1 MRRGPLSTIGL
12 VDTRG
17 LEARL
22 RTLTRAKAVLLLAG
36 CLAAGCA
43 GGTTHA
49 VRPHP
54 TSGSVPR
61 FRHVVVVVLENKAV
75 RQVIGAEKAP
85 YLNSLARSGARFS
98 DSFAIRHPSQPNYL
112 ALFSGST
119 QGLTDDSCP
128 HAYRSANLAGELR
141 AAGLTFTGYSEGLPH
156 TGSGVCSDGRYAR
169 KHVPWVNFPALP
181 ASANRPFTDFPRDY
195 AALPTVAFVIP
206 DLCHDMHDCS
216 VAAGDSWVRA
226 NLGGYAR
233 WARAHGS
240 LLIVTFDEN
249 DGSSGNR
256 IATVFTGAFVKP
268 GRYPEE
274 IDHYS
279 VLRTIEDAF
288 RLAHA
293 GASGARGP
301 VTDVWMAGR
310 R

>member
-1 MRRGPLSTIGL
+1 M
-12 VDTRG
+12 
-17 LEARL
+17 
-22 RTLTRAKAVLLLAG
+22 LLAG
-36 CLAAGCA
+36 SLAAGCT
-43 GGTTHA
+43 GGSTHA

-54 TSGSVPR
+54 TTGSVPR
-61 FRHVVVVVLENKAV
+61 FQHVVVVVLENKAV
-75 RQVIGAEKAP
+75 HQVMGRKDAP
-85 YLNSLARSGARFS
+85 YLNSLARSGAWFTNS
-98 DSFAIRHPSQPNYL
+98 YAIRHPSQPNYL

-141 AAGLTFTGYSEGLPH
+141 AARLTFIGYSEGLPH
-156 TGSGVCSDGRYAR
+156 TGSSVCSDGRYAR
-169 KHVPWVNFPALP
+169 KHVPWANFPALP

-268 GRYPEE
+268 GRYSEE
-274 IDHYS
+274 IDHYG

-288 RLAHA
+288 RLARA
-293 GASGARGP
+293 GVSGSRSP
-301 VTDVWMAGR
+301 VTDVWTAGR